1 MSTDLGESAMQ
12 RIRGLALCLVLISL
26 LGTLPTAAWGLSLS
40 EKANVQATMQRYI
53 DRQMVEGV
61 FLHLEDESAEVRALQ
76 PVTAH
81 PTILRV
87 GRYYVACFDFR
98 DDQGKDVNV
107 DFYLAR
113 NEASYVIFHVA
124 VDDRKLL
131 QRMMQGD

>member
-1 MSTDLGESAMQ
+1 MQ
-12 RIRGLALCLVLISL
+12 RIRGVALCLVLISL

-61 FLHLEDESAEVRALQ
+61 YLYLEDESAEVRALH

-81 PTILRV
+81 PAILKV

-107 DFYLAR
+107 DFFLAR
-113 NEASYVIFHVA
+113 KEASYVVFHVA
-124 VDDRKLL
+124 VDDRNLMR
-131 QRMMQGD
+131 RMMQGD